1 MSSRPPRRTRQS
13 CLEFTPVSS
22 SSPAA
27 AQLSPD
33 VRHRAGIV
41 DYDESPRKKQR
52 TSEGQKPAG
61 INNFGPLTPISSL
74 PKDFSGAFG
83 STTRAN
89 PGSPALSDQGEVIEN
104 SDSSEDEP
112 LPTSQRRSNTFFNSS
127 TQKSQRK
134 LNLAGSKDKASPA
147 QAAGESS
154 SEDELPTS
162 AARRRQASASKDNT
176 RMTRAKAQG
185 NSNGSLKSHR
195 HEPRLSR
202 LSRGTKQ
209 APMVILDDDLGEAES
224 SGDEMMASSPG
235 VRARGSGRRPVE
247 AYSEEEES
255 DEIEPTPRRRRRNAR
270 STPSSAS
277 DDDDL
282 PASRTRRIKRQNA
295 DPDSE
300 DENKNGH
307 RRKQQEQ
314 EDLQEDLEF
323 LGTPAKK
330 ARSRKSPRQKT
341 ARELAL
347 EKLKRSRAGQNI
359 DAVEEDQ
366 PEPSRR
372 RALYDTESESE
383 SETVQE
389 LDEEEEEEDV
399 DEDVDQD
406 ETRPAIYQASSMAMF
421 QEDDDDQDFLVED
434 EDEPLGA
441 PDEEAQ
447 IPLQFTSTS
456 RMKGKDLFKYAV
468 EWMVQKKLNPGFSMN
483 DEIYT
488 LTFHKLDDEANT
500 MSGSKFTSSA
510 WTKDFTRA
518 LHARPFIEVTE
529 ITGINRSLLAAH
541 CGACNRTNHPATFDI
556 RFTGKPYHRES
567 LEELD
572 DDGDDEDEDDDDGE
586 DNESFNSQGLSIPS
600 ADHIFHTGV
609 HCKTNAQTAHA
620 LAHWRYHLNEWV
632 VDWLRAEDHLTA
644 EKIVERDNMS
654 TGQRRRYANEV
665 VDDMAERGEIQLLY
679 KHFRAEIDTARNAK
693 QASWGRYKR

>member
-13 CLEFTPVSS
+13 RLEFTPVSS

-33 VRHRAGIV
+33 VRHLAGIV
-41 DYDESPRKKQR
+41 DYDESPRKKRR

-61 INNFGPLTPISSL
+61 INNFGPLTPKSSL
-74 PKDFSGAFG
+74 PKDLSGAFG
-83 STTRAN
+83 STMKAN
-89 PGSPALSDQGEVIEN
+89 PGSPTLSDQGEVIEN

-112 LPTSQRRSNTFFNSS
+112 LPTSQRRSKTFFNSS

-176 RMTRAKAQG
+176 RMTRAKAQR

-195 HEPRLSR
+195 HHPRLSR
-202 LSRGTKQ
+202 LSRGTKK
-209 APMVILDDDLGEAES
+209 APMVISDDDLGEAET

-235 VRARGSGRRPVE
+235 FRARGSERRPVE

-282 PASRTRRIKRQNA
+282 PASRTRRIKRQKA
-295 DPDSE
+295 DSDSE

-389 LDEEEEEEDV
+389 LDEEEEEDV
-399 DEDVDQD
+399 NEDVDQD
-406 ETRPAIYQASSMAMF
+406 ENRPAIYQASSMAMF

-586 DNESFNSQGLSIPS
+586 DNESCNSQGLSIPS